1 MSTVDG
7 AQIPS
12 WEQFIMSYLTYFSHQ
27 PHLLLKLYL
36 NSGVHITDLG
46 LAYYLIILK
55 KTNKDNQFKK
65 WSVGQ
70 Q

>member
-1 MSTVDG
+1 
-7 AQIPS
+7 
-12 WEQFIMSYLTYFSHQ
+12 MSYLTYFSHQ
-27 PHLLLKLYL
+27 PRLLLKLYL
-36 NSGVHITDLG
+36 NSGVHVTDLG

>member
-1 MSTVDG
+1 MDG
-7 AQIPS
+7 AKTPS

-27 PHLLLKLYL
+27 PCLPLKLYL

-46 LAYYLIILK
+46 LVYYLIILK
-55 KTNKDNQFKK
+55 KTNKNNQLKK
-65 WSVGQ
+65 WSIGQ